1 MSDSEGIRSLFVQM
15 AEAAMILQNG
25 GLVAFPTDTLYAL
38 GADAFNEKSIL
49 RVFAVKNRSL
59 DLALPVLIGDRD
71 IMADLATGLTEQIWD
86 LSDKFWPGPLTIVV
100 KKSASISNK
109 LTAGQDTIAIRMPDH
124 GLALDIINRS
134 CKALIGTSAN
144 IFGGPD
150 PITPRTVRDQ
160 IGDKIEMVIDGG
172 TCPMGG
178 ASTILDMT
186 YERPT
191 ILRQGVLPFSDLKSV
206 LPNIREVSG
215 KS

>member
-1 MSDSEGIRSLFVQM
+1 MFDSRGIRSPLTQM
-15 AEAAMILQNG
+15 AEAAMILQKG

-49 RVFAVKNRSL
+49 RVFEVKNRSL
-59 DLALPVLIGDRD
+59 EMALPVLIADCD
-71 IMADLATGLTEQIWD
+71 IMSDLATDLTQEIWD

-100 KKSASISNK
+100 KKSPSVSNI
-109 LTAGQDTIAIRMPDH
+109 LTAGQDSIAIRMPDH
-124 GLALDIINRS
+124 SLALGIISES
-134 CKALIGTSAN
+134 CKALTGTSAN

-150 PITPRTVRDQ
+150 PISPIIVRDQ

-172 TCPMGG
+172 TCPIGG
-178 ASTILDMT
+178 ASTILDLT
-186 YERPT
+186 SECPI

-206 LPNIREVSG
+206 LPNIREVSD